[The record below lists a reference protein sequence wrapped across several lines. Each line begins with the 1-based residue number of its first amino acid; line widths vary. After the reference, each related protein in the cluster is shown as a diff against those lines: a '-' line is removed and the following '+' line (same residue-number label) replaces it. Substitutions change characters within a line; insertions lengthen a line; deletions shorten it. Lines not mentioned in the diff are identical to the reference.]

1 MRDVAEGMK
10 EGCVTKRACEIAGHL
25 KVVSGSERKKTSG
38 RRESVEWENCKDGK
52 WTIIGTEETKKT
64 TCALNVKSGMLETFM
79 TANCELFSFKKAAN
93 FRPNVGNEVP
103 VERSKTPEKGLTAK
117 SRQLNSLHLS
127 TSTIWQSKQYNK
139 HQLRACESATPLS
152 TSTCTPVHQKP
163 SNISIFH
170 PKNHRFFT
178 TMGQELHTI
187 FKHSKLVQVARP
199 LRQSLRGSSPAPTHQ
214 IIYTPKSLAVRLNF
228 GIKTSL
234 PKQIGYLHIVYNDI
248 DNPRSMPDVEKYSG
262 KMYNRMK
269 FQESGLVLRQ
279 HYAKTN
285 PLFPS
290 ENTKSGSEASDAT
303 GILAGFNLGN
313 GSSIADVKTALEA
326 NPQLYANFQQWL
338 VKNSPRHVISAVSAD
353 TRKLF
358 QQFLR
363 ENASV
368 AKKEAKMADLTRSG
382 GSHSIQGT
390 GGFSYSQK
398 GRLLNSPNGVK
409 YGVVL
414 PGRMVD
420 DREAAIG
427 GFVASV
433 NDRTTLLQ
441 HNYAKNYPGKHLRQF
456 VMPFKVNEA
465 EMSLTGRVKIYADG
479 VKVGAWM
486 KRTGS
491 SEFERSYEAAHPSF
505 GNAGE
510 RNAKDNESLES
521 LLNILGSAKR

>member
-1 MRDVAEGMK
+1 MG
-10 EGCVTKRACEIAGHL
+10 
-25 KVVSGSERKKTSG
+25 
-38 RRESVEWENCKDGK
+38 
-52 WTIIGTEETKKT
+52 
-64 TCALNVKSGMLETFM
+64 LELYT
-79 TANCELFSFKKAAN
+79 L
-93 FRPNVGNEVP
+93 
-103 VERSKTPEKGLTAK
+103 
-117 SRQLNSLHLS
+117 
-127 TSTIWQSKQYNK
+127 
-139 HQLRACESATPLS
+139 
-152 TSTCTPVHQKP
+152 
-163 SNISIFH
+163 
-170 PKNHRFFT
+170 
-178 TMGQELHTI
+178 
-187 FKHSKLVQVARP
+187 FKHSKLAQVARP
-199 LRQSLRGSSPAPTHQ
+199 LRHNLRGSTAVPTHQ
-214 IIYTPKSLAVRLNF
+214 IIHTPKSLAVRLNF

-279 HYAKTN
+279 HHSKTN

-290 ENTKSGSEASDAT
+290 EEAQTGGASSGTT
-303 GILAGFNLGN
+303 GILSGFNLGN
-313 GSSIADVKTALEA
+313 NASISDVKKALA
-326 NPQLYANFQQWL
+326 SNPTLYSQFQQWL

-358 QQFLR
+358 EQFLR
-363 ENASV
+363 ETPSL
-368 AKKEAKMADLTRSG
+368 AKKEAKMADLTRAG
-382 GSHSIQGT
+382 GSHAIQGT

-398 GRLLNSPNGVK
+398 GRLSNSPNGVK

-441 HNYAKNYPGKHLRQF
+441 HNYAKNFPGKHSRQF

-465 EMSLTGRVKIYADG
+465 EMSQTGRVKIYADG

-486 KRTGS
+486 KRTGT
-491 SEFERSYEAAHPSF
+491 SEYERSYEAAHPSF

-521 LLNILGSAKR
+521 LLNILGSAKK